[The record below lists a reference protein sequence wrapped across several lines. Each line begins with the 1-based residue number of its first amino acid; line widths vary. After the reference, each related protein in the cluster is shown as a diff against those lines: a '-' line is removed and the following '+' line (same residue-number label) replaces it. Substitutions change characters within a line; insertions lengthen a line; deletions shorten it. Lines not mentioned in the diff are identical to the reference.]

1 MAARRPHVPR
11 RSTLNL
17 RRLGVLVGLW
27 WAWPVDWDALLAD
40 LESRFDAERRAEL
53 AVHSAELAE
62 AEAAGVALVDR
73 LRAAIGRDLFLWTRS
88 GVPVQGVVSRVDPAY
103 VLIDE
108 GSGIEAIVPT
118 AGIATLFPLPGPA
131 PSGDTRTRPTLGAVL
146 REIARRGARVRLVLA
161 SGDVVGRIVRV
172 GADHL
177 DVVLDAEGG
186 ARTALGAHRGG
197 GQDGWGG
204 GRPHGPLGGRPGQVG
219 ARGGR
224 TAALTSVVR

>member
-1 MAARRPHVPR
+1 MAA
-11 RSTLNL
+11 
-17 RRLGVLVGLW
+17 
-27 WAWPVDWDALLAD
+27 
-40 LESRFDAERRAEL
+40 
-53 AVHSAELAE
+53 HSAEMAE
-62 AEAAGVALVDR
+62 AEVASVALIDR
-73 LRAAIGRDLFLWTRS
+73 LRGAIGRPLHLWTRS
-88 GVPVQGVVSRVDPAY
+88 GLPVQGTVVRVDPSY
-103 VLIDE
+103 ILIDE
-108 GSGIEAIVPT
+108 GAGVEAIVPM
-118 AGIATLFPLPGPA
+118 AGIATLFPLPGPT

-204 GRPHGPLGGRPGQVG
+204 VRPRGPLGGRPGQVG

-224 TAALTSVVR
+224 TAALTSVVLDAVEVIRSR